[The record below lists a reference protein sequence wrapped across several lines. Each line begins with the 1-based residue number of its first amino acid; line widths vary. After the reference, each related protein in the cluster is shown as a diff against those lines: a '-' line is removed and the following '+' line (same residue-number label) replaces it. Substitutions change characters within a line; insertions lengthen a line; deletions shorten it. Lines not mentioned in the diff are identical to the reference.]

1 MRQPNSSLAMTA
13 PRSKELHKNLGFV
26 LSNEFRL
33 GSSLLLRWFRGKL
46 HMEINNIGY
55 LSVNPKICNSVV
67 LNDLHGFPIFP
78 TLKPSQVMGIGKKS
92 DPGAIRLIC
101 WIKGSNSGFTINY
114 HTSVGS
120 ALHASVPTM
129 RIINSMSNGGIY

>member
-1 MRQPNSSLAMTA
+1 
-13 PRSKELHKNLGFV
+13 
-26 LSNEFRL
+26 
-33 GSSLLLRWFRGKL
+33 
-46 HMEINNIGY
+46 MEIDNIGY

-78 TLKPSQVMGIGKKS
+78 TLKPSQEMGIGKKT
-92 DPGAIRLIC
+92 DPGAIGLIC